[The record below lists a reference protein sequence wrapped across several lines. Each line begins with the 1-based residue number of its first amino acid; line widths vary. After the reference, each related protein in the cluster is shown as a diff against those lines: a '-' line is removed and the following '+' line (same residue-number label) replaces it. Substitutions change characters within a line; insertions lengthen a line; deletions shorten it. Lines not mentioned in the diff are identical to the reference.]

1 MTALASGADLGQ
13 AIRRLRRAHRVT
25 IDDLAAAARMHPTYL
40 SGIERGLRNP
50 TWSKLCGLADALDVP
65 VSTLAGE
72 AEQEAAVARIAR
84 AARARL
90 TASPSTR
97 SDDPISEA

>member
-1 MTALASGADLGQ
+1 MSTLTSGTDLGQ

-25 IDDLAAAARMHPTYL
+25 IEDLAATAGMHPTYL

-65 VSTLAGE
+65 ISTLAGE
-72 AEQEAAVARIAR
+72 AEQEAAVARIAQ

-90 TASPSTR
+90 SRLTHEIR
-97 SDDPISEA
+97 